1 MEIKLLATPL
11 GMEWALDWMEE
22 HLDTEDPLFICI
34 HLNQMV
40 KDGFS
45 DKQIAEL
52 VGSIAKGE
60 LNTIHLM
67 QPKDNEFYYTDE
79 WLGKLY
85 TAWNTLRGIHWWQP
99 SQIPDRY
106 LEGSREG

>member
-11 GMEWALDWMEE
+11 GMEGALDWMEE
-22 HLDTEDPLFICI
+22 HLDTEDPLFICV

-52 VGSIAKGE
+52 VSSIAKGE
-60 LNTIHLM
+60 SNSIHLM
-67 QPKDNEFYYTDE
+67 QPKDNEFLYTDE
-79 WLGKLY
+79 WIRLLY
-85 TAWNTLRGIHWWQP
+85 RAWNTSRGVLWWQP
-99 SQIPDRY
+99 SQIPEQY
-106 LEGSREG
+106 LKGSTEG